1 MVADAKRTF
10 PIGDLPTDIGALIEP
25 LAVAYHA
32 VRLSKARPGDS
43 ATVYGSGPIGL
54 VTVAALKAQGIEN
67 VIVVEPAEV
76 RKVKATAAGATTVLD
91 PTDTDVVT
99 AIKDL
104 TGGVGTDVFFEC
116 AGFNGAT
123 AQAIKATKGGG
134 TVVNVAIWGHE
145 ATVAMNDL
153 VFNEVSVI
161 GSLAY
166 CDDHEPTITLLQDGK
181 VKAEQFITGKIALDD
196 IVEGGFRELIDH
208 KAENVKIL
216 VNP

>member
-1 MVADAKRTF
+1 
-10 PIGDLPTDIGALIEP
+10 
-25 LAVAYHA
+25 
-32 VRLSKARPGDS
+32 
-43 ATVYGSGPIGL
+43 
-54 VTVAALKAQGIEN
+54 

-76 RKVKATAAGATTVLD
+76 RKVKAKAAGASTVLD
-91 PTDTDVVT
+91 PTDTDIVST
-99 AIKDL
+99 IKDL
-104 TGGVGTDVFFEC
+104 TGGVGTDVSFEC

-123 AQAIKATKGGG
+123 AQAIKGTKGGG

-166 CDDHEPTITLLQDGK
+166 CNDHEPTIKLLQDGTEYGR
-181 VKAEQFITGKIALDD
+181 VDASQFITGKIAVDD

-216 VNP
+216 VHP